1 MSIKFLLLVLAFGVS
16 LYDFKKGKLPN
27 WVTLPLLAVGIAAHF
42 PSTAGTLLLSLIL
55 YAAWRTNWIAGG
67 DAKLWIAL
75 IWLLPDST
83 PLMVFATFFATG
95 LLQLILRKLKRQ
107 PLTGIRSP
115 GAWRAIP
122 FLLWSLY
129 VH

>member
-1 MSIKFLLLVLAFGVS
+1 MLIILLLMLIIAVS
-16 LYDFKKGKLPN
+16 LYDLRAGRVPN
-27 WVTLPLLAVGIAAHF
+27 GVTLPILAAGLIVNF
-42 PSTAGTLLLSLIL
+42 PGTASLWLLSLIL
-55 YAAWRTNWIAGG
+55 YSAWQLGWMAGG
-67 DAKLWIAL
+67 DAKLWLAVL
-75 IWLLPDST
+75 WLLPDST
-83 PLMVFATFFATG
+83 PLMVFATFFITG

-107 PLTGIRSP
+107 PLTGTRSP